1 MILKEYQATAVENVS
16 NAIKRLLNNRELR
29 KVKGEK
35 DVPVA
40 RVVLKSPTGSGK
52 TMMAAEILRSLEDYF
67 EDKPFA
73 FIWAAP
79 NKLHLQSHKK
89 LIDELADTRYKLV
102 DVEDVP
108 QGALEDDVV
117 LFTNWEKIFKRDKD
131 GEWGNKAVR
140 KGEDE
145 RNLQDV
151 MDATRSA
158 GIGMLLIVDE
168 SHQTFYGPNSQA
180 LVSEVIKPDL
190 VLEVSATPKMALNV
204 GLFDSNLM
212 HNEIVE
218 LSDVID
224 SGLIKK
230 EVVVNKNIEE
240 YVEERSAIEAAVTGA
255 LEKRE
260 FLKSEYEKLG
270 KNINPLVL
278 IQLPNSQK
286 ETMSDLDE
294 KDLEIIEDI
303 LIKKG
308 YSYNNGNLAIWL
320 SSDKK
325 NLENIE
331 KNDNQVEVLIFKQAI
346 ALGWDCPRAQI
357 LVMLRD
363 VKSETFKIQTVG
375 RILRMPEAKHYG
387 DSDLDAA
394 YVYTDL
400 SKIEIDKEDK
410 DGPNLIKFQHAKRE
424 EGRNISLPDSI
435 YLHRVDYG
443 DLRADFKPVLEN
455 VLNQTFDV
463 ENVENMSDFRDKIDE
478 KLEIYPEELKTPI
491 ISNEVIENLDEY
503 SKEEV
508 ETLDIKMDQTSVERV
523 FNITLRGYTGR
534 FKNFARSRGIICGTL
549 YSWFAKAGIYQ
560 NEVESIIACSADNQ
574 RIFKQIFDYAIDQY
588 DTLAGDEMRKRRA
601 REIKDFDF
609 EIPKEDNFSEKYTVV
624 GGVKKH
630 ALLPYY
636 RKNNAPKTTE
646 IPFEVELE
654 KSSNVEFWYKN
665 GEKMDKYFA
674 VEYSY
679 MDEFAKT
686 HRGAFYPDYLVKF
699 TDGSVGIYD
708 TKAGRTA
715 ENKAT
720 AQKANALQKYI
731 TDHSKLNL
739 KGGIIDVRSGDF
751 YIQDDSD
758 YDYDDATKW
767 KRFYL

>member
-29 KVKGEK
+29 KTKGEE

-89 LIDELADTRYKLV
+89 LSDELADTRYKLV

-108 QGALEDDVV
+108 QGALEDDTV
-117 LFTNWEKIFKRDKD
+117 LFTNWEKVFKKDRD

-140 KGEDE
+140 RGEDE

-158 GIGMLLIVDE
+158 GVGMILIVDE
-168 SHQTFYGPNSQA
+168 SHQTFYGQNSQA

-190 VLEVSATPKMALNV
+190 VLEVSATPKMALSG
-204 GLFDSNLM
+204 GLFDSSLM

-218 LSDVID
+218 ISDVID

-230 EVVVNKNIEE
+230 EVIVNQNIEE
-240 YVEERSAIEAAVTGA
+240 YAEDRSAIEAAVTGA
-255 LEKRE
+255 LEKRD
-260 FLKSEYEKLG
+260 FLKSEFEKLG
-270 KNINPLVL
+270 KDINPLVL
-278 IQLPNSQK
+278 IQLPNSKK

-303 LIKKG
+303 LSKRG
-308 YSYNNGNLAIWL
+308 YRYSDGNLAIWL

-410 DGPNLIKFQHAKRE
+410 DGPNLIKFQHAIRDEK
-424 EGRNISLPDSI
+424 RNIFLPDSI
-435 YLHRVDYG
+435 YLHRTDYG
-443 DLRADFKPVLEN
+443 DLRADFKPILEN
-455 VLNQTFDV
+455 VLTQTFGT
-463 ENVENMSDFRDKIDE
+463 EGIENMSDFRDKVDE

-491 ISNEVIENLDEY
+491 ISNAVIENLDDY

-508 ETLDIKMDQTSVERV
+508 ETLDIKMDKTSVERV

-549 YSWFAKAGIYQ
+549 YSWFDKAGIYQ
-560 NEVESIIACSADNQ
+560 SEVESIIACSEDNQ
-574 RIFKQIFDYAIDQY
+574 RIFKQIFDLAIDQY
-588 DTLAGDEMRKRRA
+588 DTVSGDEMRKRRA

-609 EIPKEDNFSEKYTVV
+609 EIPKEDNFSEKYEF
-624 GGVKKH
+624 VKASKN
-630 ALLPYY
+630 AMTPYY
-636 RKNNAPKTTE
+636 RKKGAPKTTE
-646 IPFEVELE
+646 IPFEEALE
-654 KSSNVEFWYKN
+654 KSPNVEFWYKN

-674 VEYSY
+674 VEYHY

-686 HRGAFYPDYLVKF
+686 HRGAFYPDYIVKF
-699 TDGSVGIYD
+699 TDGSIGIYD
-708 TKAGRTA
+708 TKSGFTSSN
-715 ENKAT
+715 EHVQ
-720 AQKANALQKYI
+720 QKANALQKYI
-731 TDHSKLNL
+731 ADHSNLNL
-739 KGGIIDVRSGDF
+739 KGGIIDVRNGNF
-751 YIQDDSD
+751 FLQDDSD
-758 YDYDDATKW
+758 YDKENASKW